1 MGTLNVK
8 LVANQ
13 KDLNLVTKNLLK
25 DLRALEYMMEEKW
38 FNESPIH
45 IGAEQEI
52 CLVDQHMK
60 PFPIAQEVLKRIE
73 RNNFTTELAKFNIE
87 YNLDPQEFT
96 KECFSALETH
106 LNEVFQELREIGADL
121 GFESVITGILPTL
134 RKSDLELDNLT
145 PLNRYRALVNA
156 IKKMRGKSYELR
168 IRGIDELDIKHD
180 SAMLEACNTSFQVHL
195 QVAPRHFVKQYNI
208 AMAIAAP
215 VLAIASNSPFLFGKR
230 LWSETRIALFQQSV
244 DTRVIGEHL
253 RDRSPRVTF
262 GHHWLK
268 HSVMEL
274 YKEDIVR
281 FRTMLMS
288 DPEPDVME
296 QIEKGETPALRAL
309 TTHNS
314 TVYRWNRPCYGISPN
329 GKPHLRIE
337 NRVLPAGPSVADEV
351 ANAAF
356 WLGLMV
362 GYSKE
367 YDDITQLMHF
377 DDVRSN
383 FIAAAFSGHNTEL
396 TWIKGQKISV
406 SELIK
411 KELLP
416 LAKMGLR
423 QQKIKR
429 EDIDK
434 YMNIIEERNA
444 TRRNGANWILNS
456 YAKLSQ
462 EVMTDERSST
472 ITAAMVKHQKTGKPV
487 HTWEL
492 ACKDDVLEW
501 SPTSLLIEEFM
512 TRDVFT
518 VSQDDIPELVANIM
532 DWQKVRFVPVED
544 DKGHLIGLISSRMLI
559 RYLLQKSEHPDQPS
573 ITVGDLMI
581 KNPIT
586 ITPEK
591 TVMEAMQMMQ
601 ENNAACLPVVKNGA
615 LVGIISEGN
624 FLSVTKSLLN
634 IIRTKKLEH

>member
-8 LVANQ
+8 LVSNQ

-25 DLRALEYMMEEKW
+25 DLKALEHMMEESW
-38 FNESPIH
+38 FNETPLH

-52 CLVDQHMK
+52 CLVDPHMK
-60 PFPIAQEVLKRIE
+60 PKPIAQKVLERIGHHD
-73 RNNFTTELAKFNIE
+73 FTTELAKFNIE
-87 YNLDPQEFT
+87 CNLLPLEFT
-96 KECFSALETH
+96 KTCFSDLEKSLH
-106 LNEVFQELREIGADL
+106 DAFQELKDIREEME
-121 GFESVITGILPTL
+121 FETVITGILPTL
-134 RKSDLELDNLT
+134 RKSDMELGNLT
-145 PLNRYRALVNA
+145 PLKRYKALVNA
-156 IKKMRGKSYELR
+156 IKKMRGRYYELR
-168 IRGIDELDIKHD
+168 IRGIDELNIKHD
-180 SAMLEACNTSFQVHL
+180 SAMLEAANTSFQVHL
-195 QVAPRHFVKQYNI
+195 QVAPHDFVKQYNI
-208 AMAIAAP
+208 SMAIAAP

-262 GHHWLK
+262 GHHWLEK
-268 HSVMEL
+268 SILEI

-281 FRTMLMS
+281 FKTMLMS
-288 DPEPDVME
+288 DPEEDVMQQLE
-296 QIEKGETPALRAL
+296 AGKTPELRAL

-337 NRVLPAGPSVADEV
+337 NRVLPAGPSVVDEV

-362 GYSKE
+362 GFHKE
-367 YDDITQLMHF
+367 YDDITQKMHF
-377 DDVRSN
+377 DDARSN
-383 FIAAAFSGHNTEL
+383 FVASAFSGHDTEL
-396 TWIKGQKISV
+396 TWIKGKKISV

-416 LAKMGLR
+416 LAKEGLR
-423 QQKIKR
+423 QRKVKK
-429 EDIDK
+429 EDIEK
-434 YMNIIEERNA
+434 YLGIIEERNA
-444 TRRNGANWILNS
+444 TRHTGANWILNS
-456 YAKLSQ
+456 YTNLSKG
-462 EVMTDERSST
+462 VMTEARSST

-487 HTWEL
+487 HEWSL

-501 SPTSLLIEEFM
+501 SPATLLIEEFM

-518 VSQDDIPELVANIM
+518 VSKDDIPELVANIM
-532 DWQKVRFVPVED
+532 DWQKVRFIPVED
-544 DKGHLIGLISSRMLI
+544 DKGRLVGLVSSRMLI
-559 RYLLQKSEHPDQPS
+559 RHLLQKIEQPDQPP

-581 KNPIT
+581 KNLIT

-591 TVMEAMQMMQ
+591 TVQEAMQVMQ
-601 ENNAACLPVVKNGA
+601 DKNAACLPVVKNDK

-624 FLSVTKSLLN
+624 FLNVTKSLIN
-634 IIRTKKLEH
+634 IIRSKK